1 MQVGRLTRTR
11 TQTRGR
17 LAAAARR
24 GGLAERT
31 KSTVVRR
38 APLGPAFGVRQAFI
52 WPALLVILFVSVFPL
67 FASLY
72 ISLSRLELVRG
83 GFSFKFIGLENF
95 RDLLTGDE
103 RSHFLGVTRPLTPL
117 GWLLLIAGLALLGWG
132 LLRAWRGGVTLVG
145 LAFRV
150 LGATLGGLALWLVSH
165 TILSHGGR
173 PGTVVVTL
181 VYVFTGVT
189 AQFLLGLGLAHLLT
203 QGLFGQRFFRV
214 VFLLP
219 MMITPVGV
227 AYMFRMLTDTGKGP
241 LQPLWAAF
249 GLTNFSWVN
258 SPWGA
263 RIAVMLGD
271 VWQWTPF
278 MFIVLLAALESQDF
292 ETLEAAMVDGANRW
306 QAFRHVT
313 LPSIL
318 PVCLTVVLIRLI
330 EAFKVIDL
338 PNVLT
343 NGGPGTATESL
354 SLHAYVR
361 WRTLDLGQSAA
372 VAYSLLFIVTLVA
385 VAYVSLLRRRFAE
398 E

>member
-1 MQVGRLTRTR
+1 MDAGRLTR
-11 TQTRGR
+11 GR
-17 LAAAARR
+17 PATAR
-24 GGLAERT
+24 GGLEART
-31 KSTVVRR
+31 TGPR
-38 APLGPAFGVRQAFI
+38 AALGPTFAIRTAFI

-83 GFSFKFIGLENF
+83 GFAFHFIGLANF
-95 RDLLTGDE
+95 RELLFGGE
-103 RSHFLGVTRPLTPL
+103 RTHFLGLARPLTPL
-117 GWLLLIAGLALLGWG
+117 GWLVLVAGLAALCWG
-132 LLRAWRGGVTLVG
+132 LLKAWRGGVPVAG
-145 LAFRV
+145 MAFRLV
-150 LGATLGGLALWLVSH
+150 VALLGAGGLWLVTH
-165 TILSHGGR
+165 TLLAQGGR

-181 VYVFTGVT
+181 VYVAVGIA

-203 QGLFGQRFFRV
+203 QGLPGQRFFRV

-227 AYMFRMLTDTGKGP
+227 AYMFRMVTDTGKGP
-241 LQPLWAAF
+241 LEPLWAAF

-263 RIAVMLGD
+263 RVAVMVGD
-271 VWQWTPF
+271 IWQWTPF
-278 MFIVLLAALESQDF
+278 MFIVLLAALESQDP
-292 ETLEAAMVDGANRW
+292 ETVEAAMVDGANRW

-313 LPSIL
+313 LPAIL
-318 PVCLTVVLIRLI
+318 PVCTTVILSRLI
-330 EAFKVIDL
+330 EAFKIIDL